1 MKAEVS
7 NLRDRQAAATR
18 EQILEV
24 AMHQLGQGPRGTFS
38 HESIAEAAGM
48 GARTVYR
55 YFPDR
60 ATLLQALWER
70 LREATKTRFPSTEE
84 EILPMAR
91 TVFREFDA
99 NETLVRAVLNSPA
112 GTEVRERGGVEGR
125 DAFLRS
131 LEPIL
136 DGLPEREK
144 ARIIAVFVSVY
155 SAPFWQLLRDR
166 GQLAGPEAEKA
177 VSWALETLIAAAKN
191 ISGPR
196 LVKGKK
202 ESKKRE
208 AEKSKGK

>member
-1 MKAEVS
+1 MTAEPR

-48 GARTVYR
+48 STRTVYR
-55 YFPDR
+55 HFPDR
-60 ATLLQALWER
+60 ASILQALWEQ
-70 LREATKTRFPSTEE
+70 LRQATHTRFPATED

-91 TVFREFDA
+91 VVFREFDA

-112 GTEVRERGGVEGR
+112 GTEVRERAGIEGR
-125 DAFLRS
+125 AAFTSSLDAV
-131 LEPIL
+131 L

-166 GQLAGPEAEKA
+166 GELSGPEAERA
-177 VSWALETLIAAAKN
+177 VSWALETLIHATKS
-191 ISGPR
+191 ITGPR
-196 LVKGKK
+196 LVEAKK
-202 ESKKRE
+202 KK
-208 AEKSKGK
+208 